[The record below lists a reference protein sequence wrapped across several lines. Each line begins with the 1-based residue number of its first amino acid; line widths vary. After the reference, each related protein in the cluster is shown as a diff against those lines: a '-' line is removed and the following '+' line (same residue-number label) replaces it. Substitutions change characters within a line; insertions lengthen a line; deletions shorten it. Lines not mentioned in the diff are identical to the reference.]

1 MPKNAHAQKHPPSI
15 PQGLAIGSAKEVH
28 SVLRGEP
35 SNHEGYRQACDVG
48 SSNRRRRRSGRKDY
62 PGTSKMRIPAD
73 FPTDLVD
80 YILSFARL
88 CPCQSFANPHL
99 PVCDCCKSPLCQE
112 CLVMG
117 CRTCQRPMCF
127 TCSNHQG
134 WYCQECYEPL
144 LYFLC

>member
-1 MPKNAHAQKHPPSI
+1 MPKNVDAPKHPSQF
-15 PQGLAIGSAKEVH
+15 PQGPATDPTKEVH
-28 SVLRGEP
+28 SMLRGEQAG
-35 SNHEGYRQACDVG
+35 HESHRPAFDMG
-48 SSNRRRRRSGRKDY
+48 SSSRCRRRSGGKNY
-62 PGTSKMRIPAD
+62 PGTDKMRIPAN

-80 YILSFARL
+80 HILSFARL

-117 CRTCQRPMCF
+117 CRSCQRPMCF